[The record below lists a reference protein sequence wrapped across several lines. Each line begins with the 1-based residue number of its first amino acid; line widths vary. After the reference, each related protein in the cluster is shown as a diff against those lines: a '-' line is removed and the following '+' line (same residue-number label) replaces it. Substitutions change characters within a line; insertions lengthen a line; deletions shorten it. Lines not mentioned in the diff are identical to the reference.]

1 MHNVNFWILIGGNIS
16 VDWRILVISVNLF
29 TVVIIGYRYMII
41 YVHWYNVDC
50 PIFMGGNVRP
60 LVKRWWSEIYIRN
73 YIQYTYSVDHRILT
87 GGNAFPL
94 VQCWWFSPVSSTNIT
109 NCNDITEIL
118 LKMALNTI
126 TLTPIIPDVVGHLQ
140 IMYIYSK
147 SNFHLWVTAWFFSK
161 HYELYRVWQYT
172 PYTQIIF
179 FCTNGKRAWNQMLI
193 YTSIRREL
201 ITK

>member
-1 MHNVNFWILIGGNIS
+1 MMHSADRRIMIGGNISLDIDQRYICKVLHNVNFWILIGGNIS

-29 TVVIIGYRYMII
+29 TVVIIEYRYMII

-60 LVKRWWSEIYIRN
+60 LVQHWWSESYIRN
-73 YIQYTYSVDHRILT
+73 YVQYTYSVDHRILT

-126 TLTPIIPDVVGHLQ
+126 TLTPIIPCCWAPTYHV
-140 IMYIYSK
+140 YI
-147 SNFHLWVTAWFFSK
+147 L
-161 HYELYRVWQYT
+161 
-172 PYTQIIF
+172 
-179 FCTNGKRAWNQMLI
+179 
-193 YTSIRREL
+193 
-201 ITK
+201 